1 MSDPEIIIP
10 EIVPVMTLRG
20 MVLFP
25 HAVVPLYIFEER
37 YRRMLED
44 VLQEQRMFAIFKEDA
59 ERDSEEEPPH
69 EVGSVGVIRAAHQNP
84 DGTSNLALQGITRVR
99 LLEVVQ
105 EEPYRLIRV
114 ESCACSPSPPDLEL
128 RERILSLVDSESG
141 LVENLPEEYI
151 EFLRGLKEPEPFVD
165 VAIQALCHCPDEK
178 QRLLETLDLGA
189 RYTRFEEFLLR
200 EKRRLELYRKLQGR
214 TREDEIDL
222 N

>member
-1 MSDPEIIIP
+1 
-10 EIVPVMTLRG
+10 

-44 VLQEQRMFAIFKEDA
+44 VLQEQRMFAIFKEDP

-69 EVGSVGVIRAAHQNP
+69 KVGSVGVIRAAHQNP
-84 DGTSNLALQGITRVR
+84 DGTTNLALQGIARVR

-105 EEPYRLIRV
+105 ETPYRTIRV
-114 ESCACSPSPPDLEL
+114 ASCPGSDPVQEDKEL
-128 RERILSLVDSESG
+128 RQRILSLVDAESG
-141 LVENLPEEYI
+141 LVENLPEEYLD
-151 EFLRGLKEPEPFVD
+151 FLRGLQEPEPFVD
-165 VAIQALCHCPDEK
+165 VAIQALCHCPEEK
-178 QRLLETLDLGA
+178 QRLLETLDLEE
-189 RYTRFEEFLLR
+189 RYTRFENFLLK